1 MFAEA
6 ISTLWHIANE
16 GFAEYVMSIYC
27 NQCDK
32 YQLRIFELAIFCQ
45 CLAREI
51 NHFPEYST
59 FTRDVSTSE

>member
-1 MFAEA
+1 MFAVA

-27 NQCDK
+27 DK

-45 CLAREI
+45 CLVREI
-51 NHFPEYST
+51 NHFPVYST